1 VGKDMAVRVSAGP
14 EGSIPGGDFVNYL
27 ALMIAWP
34 FASLFAMMPFCAL
47 VRAGQEDTEYCGSML
62 ESDVEEAKA

>member
-1 VGKDMAVRVSAGP
+1 
-14 EGSIPGGDFVNYL
+14 VNYL

-47 VRAGQEDTEYCGSML
+47 VRAGQEE
-62 ESDVEEAKA
+62 EVETPAADEVTA